1 MIYNSAMA
9 IAEYDSGCR
18 LNTIHQTIIIIFLSK
33 QRTRVRTEVTKI
45 NGHKK
50 KNKKQRD
57 GQQRNKTSLKLKE
70 WGTINLEGKE

>member
-18 LNTIHQTIIIIFLSK
+18 SNTIHQTIIIIFLSK

-45 NGHKK
+45 TGHKK

-70 WGTINLEGKE
+70 WRTINLEGKE

>member
-1 MIYNSAMA
+1 MPWQLLLTIPA
-9 IAEYDSGCR
+9 AEQTQS
-18 LNTIHQTIIIIFLSK
+18 IETIIIIFLSE

-57 GQQRNKTSLKLKE
+57 GQQQNKTSLKLKE
-70 WGTINLEGKE
+70 WRTINLEGKE